1 MEEPID
7 EIVPGE
13 PGTVA
18 GTLEAFRIL
27 IAGTEIPKIKLDE
40 LEG

>member
-7 EIVPGE
+7 EIIPVE

-27 IAGTEIPKIKLDE
+27 IERTKIPEIRLDGIE
-40 LEG
+40 